1 MNRPA
6 KFFLWLAAGFA
17 GAGVLQMLRGP
28 VAEDNLPRLTD
39 GTFGAFIGREAAP
52 PVLVDFYA
60 DWCGPCRT
68 IAPTVA
74 GLSREYAGRL
84 EVAKL
89 NTDHAQQIA
98 LRYKVAG
105 IPTLILF
112 RASNEVDRVSG
123 AMSASAY
130 RAWLDRHLAPAPST
144 STPAAP

>member
-28 VAEDNLPRLTD
+28 AVSDVHLPRLTD
-39 GTFGAFIGREAAP
+39 GTFGPFIGRDAP

-60 DWCGPCRT
+60 DSCGPCRA

-74 GLSREYAGRL
+74 ALSREYAGRL

-89 NTDHAQQIA
+89 NTDHVQQIA
-98 LRYKVAG
+98 RRYRVEG

-112 RASNEVDRVSG
+112 RASNEVDRVTG
-123 AMSASAY
+123 AKSAAEY
-130 RAWLDRHLAPAPST
+130 RSWLDRHLAPANPA
-144 STPAAP
+144 TPAAP

>member
-39 GTFGAFIGREAAP
+39 GTFGPFIGRDAP

-74 GLSREYAGRL
+74 ALSREYAGRL

-89 NTDHAQQIA
+89 NTDHAQLTA
-98 LRYKVAG
+98 HRYKVKD

-123 AMSASAY
+123 PKSAVEY
-130 RAWLDRHLAPAPST
+130 RAWLDRHLAPATPA
-144 STPAAP
+144 TPAAP